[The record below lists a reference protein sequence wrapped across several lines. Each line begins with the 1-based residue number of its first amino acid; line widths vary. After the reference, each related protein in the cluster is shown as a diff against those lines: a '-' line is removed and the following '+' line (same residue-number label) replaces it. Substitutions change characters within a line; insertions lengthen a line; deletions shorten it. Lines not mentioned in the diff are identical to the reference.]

1 MAGFWGKRKR
11 EEQEQLAAQDADL
24 AKRAGAALVA
34 ADERIRVT
42 TDELGF
48 AEAELGADATR
59 PLSTALTTVREHL
72 GGAFRLNQLNYDHIP
87 DTAEELRTR
96 NARIVQLCEWAE
108 DVLDQQTSALA
119 ERIARARRAPEII
132 AGIRGD
138 IVLLRERLPNARQTV
153 DRLAARYAP
162 DALAQVEA
170 NPAQAEQLL
179 GFAEHGAGVAER
191 RREAGQREQANLA
204 LEAAT
209 EAVRRA
215 ATLLDAVE
223 TFEVE
228 ALRAESTLAAIV
240 EDSRG
245 DIVVALKEPHSPT
258 VGAAIE
264 ALQTALASLPAA
276 GVNTDPFTHLDRLR
290 EANAGLDAAIA
301 AARERAARPIP
312 PLEHVR
318 HAIDDADRQLAV
330 ARDVIAGHRG
340 WIGADARTRLAESER
355 IRQDLDQFLGM
366 PATTVPTIDEDHR
379 EQAMGMARRA
389 AYLAG
394 EALQLARRDIDASRP
409 QGYDQWGGGPGWGGP
424 GWGGGRRGSGG
435 GDVMGGILGGL
446 VIGSILDGFF
456 DG

>member
-11 EEQEQLAAQDADL
+11 DEQQQELDAQDLDL
-24 AKRAGAALVA
+24 AKRAQSALVA

-48 AEAELGADATR
+48 AEAELGAD
-59 PLSTALTTVREHL
+59 STKALRDALTAVRTHL
-72 GGAFRLNQLNYDHIP
+72 GEAFRLHQLNHDEIP
-87 DTAEELRTR
+87 DTREELRAR

-108 DVLDQQTSALA
+108 DVLDDQTSALA

-138 IVLLRERLPNARQTV
+138 VVLLRERIPQARETV

-162 DALAQVEA
+162 QALAQVEA
-170 NPAQAEQLL
+170 NPAEAEQLL
-179 GFAEHGAGVAER
+179 GFAEHGVGVAER
-191 RREAGQREQANLA
+191 RRAAGQKEQATLA
-204 LEAAT
+204 LEASA
-209 EAVRRA
+209 ESVRRA

-245 DIVVALKEPHSPT
+245 DIAVALREPHNPG
-258 VGAAIE
+258 VAKAIRE
-264 ALQTALASLPAA
+264 LQAALASLPPA

-290 EANAGLDAAIA
+290 EANSGLDAAIA

-312 PLEHVR
+312 PLDHVH

-340 WIGADARTRLAESER
+340 WIGADARTRLAEAER
-355 IRQDLDQFLGM
+355 IRLDLDHFLGM
-366 PATTVPTIDEDHR
+366 PAATATMIDEDHR

-394 EALQLARRDIDASRP
+394 EALQLARRDIDSSRP
-409 QGYDQWGGGPGWGGP
+409 PGPGQWGGP
-424 GWGGGRRGSGG
+424 GWGGGQRGGG
-435 GDVMGGILGGL
+435 GDMMGGILGGL
-446 VIGSILDGFF
+446 VIGSILDGIF
-456 DG
+456 D

>member
-11 EEQEQLAAQDADL
+11 DEQQQQEQQQLDALDVDL
-24 AKRAGAALVA
+24 AKRARSALVA

-48 AEAELGADATR
+48 AEAELGPDSTKGLRDALVAVRTH
-59 PLSTALTTVREHL
+59 LSEAFHL
-72 GGAFRLNQLNYDHIP
+72 HQLNHDEIP
-87 DTAEELRTR
+87 DTREELRTR

-108 DVLDQQTSALA
+108 DVLDDQTSALA

-138 IVLLRERLPNARQTV
+138 VVLLRERIPQARETV

-162 DALAQVEA
+162 EALAQVEA
-170 NPAQAEQLL
+170 NPAEAEQLL
-179 GFAEHGAGVAER
+179 GFAEHGVGVAER
-191 RREAGQREQANLA
+191 RRAAGQREQANLA
-204 LEAAT
+204 LEASA
-209 EAVRRA
+209 ESVRRA

-245 DIVVALKEPHSPT
+245 DIAVALREPHSPG
-258 VGAAIE
+258 VAKAIAE
-264 ALQTALASLPAA
+264 LQTALASLPPA

-290 EANAGLDAAIA
+290 EANSGLDAAIA

-312 PLEHVR
+312 PLDHVH

-340 WIGADARTRLAESER
+340 WIGADARTRLAEAER
-355 IRQDLDQFLGM
+355 IRLDLDHFLGM
-366 PATTVPTIDEDHR
+366 PAATATMIDEDHR
-379 EQAMGMARRA
+379 DQAMGMARRA
-389 AYLAG
+389 AYLAA
-394 EALQLARRDIDASRP
+394 EALQLARRDIDSSRP
-409 QGYDQWGGGPGWGGP
+409 PGPDQWGGP
-424 GWGGGRRGSGG
+424 GWGGGGRRGGG
-435 GDVMGGILGGL
+435 GDMMGGILGGL
-446 VIGSILDGFF
+446 VIGSILDGIF
-456 DG
+456 D